1 MKLREIKKVSLV
13 LSRYH
18 VLQRF
23 TKTNIQKN
31 LIFQRSLLM
40 FLLGM
45 SLNTIYGSNMLFE
58 LRIFGV
64 LQRLAVA
71 YLISAGFYALTAP
84 KYYTPPR
91 VSVRIN

>member
-1 MKLREIKKVSLV
+1 MM
-13 LSRYH
+13 Y
-18 VLQRF
+18 F
-23 TKTNIQKN
+23 FP
-31 LIFQRSLLM
+31 FQRSVIM

-45 SLNTIYGSNMLFE
+45 SLNTIYGSNVLQE

-71 YLISAGFYALTAP
+71 YFIAAGFYALTAP

-91 VSVRIN
+91 VSNYVLL

>member
-1 MKLREIKKVSLV
+1 
-13 LSRYH
+13 
-18 VLQRF
+18 
-23 TKTNIQKN
+23 
-31 LIFQRSLLM
+31 M
-40 FLLGM
+40 FLLGI
-45 SLNTIYGSNMLFE
+45 SLSTIYGSNMLGE

-91 VSVRIN
+91 VIITNNIYIILSLLLETLE

>member
-1 MKLREIKKVSLV
+1 M
-13 LSRYH
+13 
-18 VLQRF
+18 
-23 TKTNIQKN
+23 
-31 LIFQRSLLM
+31 M
-40 FLLGM
+40 FLIGM
-45 SLNTIYGSNMLFE
+45 SLNTIYGSNMLHE

-91 VSVRIN
+91 VSSTLVFKDSYENSIVSKVFFVDGRFYTVDNVE